1 MIIVTGGAGFIGSNL
16 IAGLNRKGI
25 DDILVVDSLQNGHKF
40 RNLRGLQL
48 SDYVDKE
55 DFLGLLDAGGLGGKR
70 IDAVFHQGACT
81 DTMEWDGRYM
91 LNNNYEFS
99 KKVLLFCSPGKIPF
113 IYASSASVYGKGDG
127 GFREDPNGG
136 NEYPLNVYAYSKH
149 LFDSWVLRRMG
160 GSGHQVAGLRYFNVF
175 GPNEMHKG
183 RMASMVY
190 QVYRQIEERGYVEL
204 FKGADGVP
212 DGGQKRDFVYVED
225 VVRVNLFLF
234 EHREVSGIFNCG
246 TGQARSFNDV
256 AGILISLMGKGETR
270 YIPFP
275 EALKDTYQSF
285 TEADISSLRRAGYD
299 EPFNPLED
307 SLECYLHILQ
317 GNGGYL
323 F

>member
-16 IAGLNRKGI
+16 IAGLNSKGLK
-25 DDILVVDSLQNGHKF
+25 DILVVDSLFKGAKY
-40 RNLRGLQL
+40 RNLRGLKF
-48 SDYVDKE
+48 SDYIDKD
-55 DFLGLLDAGGLGGKR
+55 DFFSLLDSGSLEGKK

-91 LNNNYEFS
+91 LRNNYEFS
-99 KKVLLFCSPGKIPF
+99 RKVLLFCSPRKIPF

-127 GFREDPNGG
+127 GFREEPEGG

-149 LFDSWVLRRMG
+149 LFDSWVLG
-160 GSGHQVAGLRYFNVF
+160 NISSIECQVAGLRYFNVF
-175 GPNEMHKG
+175 GPQEMHKG
-183 RMASMVY
+183 RMSSMIY
-190 QVYRQIEERGYVEL
+190 QTYRQIEEKGFVEL
-204 FKGADGVP
+204 FEGTGGFR
-212 DGGQKRDFVYVED
+212 DGGQKRDFIYVED

-256 AGILISLMGKGETR
+256 AGILISLMGKGEIR

-275 EALKDTYQSF
+275 EGLEDTYQSF
-285 TEADISSLRRAGYD
+285 TEADLYRLRRTGFN
-299 EPFNPLED
+299 EPFE
-307 SLECYLHILQ
+307 SLEYTLGCYLNILQ

-323 F
+323 R

>member
-1 MIIVTGGAGFIGSNL
+1 
-16 IAGLNRKGI
+16 
-25 DDILVVDSLQNGHKF
+25 
-40 RNLRGLQL
+40 
-48 SDYVDKE
+48 
-55 DFLGLLDAGGLGGKR
+55 
-70 IDAVFHQGACT
+70 
-81 DTMEWDGRYM
+81 
-91 LNNNYEFS
+91 
-99 KKVLLFCSPGKIPF
+99 
-113 IYASSASVYGKGDG
+113 
-127 GFREDPNGG
+127 
-136 NEYPLNVYAYSKH
+136 
-149 LFDSWVLRRMG
+149 
-160 GSGHQVAGLRYFNVF
+160 
-175 GPNEMHKG
+175 
-183 RMASMVY
+183 MASMVY

-275 EALKDTYQSF
+275 EVLKDTYQSF
-285 TEADISSLRRAGYD
+285 TEADISSLRRAGFD
-299 EPFNPLED
+299 EPFKPLED